1 MKKTMVTREQ
11 IERYNAIHNA
21 TKGTNNY
28 GVFSLFHQ
36 WKYAGEKTWSRRG
49 SWGGIIQYVTGEY
62 YIKKVRGTYYIY
74 WESSRSF
81 PYSDRWE
88 LCSEVARAY
97 FGIKEKGKEV

>member
-11 IERYNAIHNA
+11 IERYNAMHNA

-36 WKYAGEKTWSRRG
+36 WKNPGGKTWSSRG
-49 SWGGIIQYVTGEY
+49 SWGGIIQYVSGEY
-62 YIKKVRGTYYIY
+62 YIKKVRDTYYIY
-74 WESSRSF
+74 WESVSDM
-81 PYSDRWE
+81 DRWE

-97 FGIKEKGKEV
+97 FGIKEEGKEV